1 MVRGVWKMYMEISS
15 NVVSQFNRLGWAP
28 QIHDERLEI
37 TSGCQNTLIGNF
49 IGRVIFQW
57 VVPQHLGT
65 LWRWGCPSFGM
76 KDVSF
81 SQKGVP
87 RQKCSAPSLSENF
100 FPYHETWFFLSFKIW
115 WYDYFVHALVVLT
128 IDIGKFFLG
137 NTSWKATAF
146 RRAGSCRIWT
156 FRRKCPSF

>member
-65 LWRWGCPSFGM
+65 L
-76 KDVSF
+76 
-81 SQKGVP
+81 
-87 RQKCSAPSLSENF
+87 
-100 FPYHETWFFLSFKIW
+100 
-115 WYDYFVHALVVLT
+115 
-128 IDIGKFFLG
+128 
-137 NTSWKATAF
+137 
-146 RRAGSCRIWT
+146 
-156 FRRKCPSF
+156 